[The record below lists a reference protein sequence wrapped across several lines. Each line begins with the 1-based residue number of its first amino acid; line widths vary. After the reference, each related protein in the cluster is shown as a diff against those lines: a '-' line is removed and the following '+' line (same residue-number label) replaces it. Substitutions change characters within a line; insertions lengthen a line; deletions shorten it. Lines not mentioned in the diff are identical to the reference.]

1 MEVGERKS
9 GRAGYRHCIQWNKEA
24 VDTGILLRP
33 IRRWSIVVLLAHKA
47 AIIRQATRYNP
58 RMRKS
63 PKQFSR
69 CDVALLVDIE
79 TGARGASGKF
89 VVDRGSVEELLYR
102 CLRTL
107 YQHVVIV
114 PFDPAVTPTL
124 NELRAL
130 KPRVVFNITEWVDG
144 DRRLDAAI
152 TGLLELL
159 GLPYTGSG
167 ADALQICR
175 DKSLS
180 KQIVTKY
187 GVNVA
192 QELVI
197 APGERVR
204 APDFG
209 FPLLVKPQYGDGSD
223 SIGKTS
229 LVRNLTQLRSRVR
242 AIHRKQKQP
251 ALCEAFI
258 PGNDIYVALLG
269 NEPRVMRPIQVVIG
283 RQHASAPLF
292 ATYNVKNNGAYR
304 KRWRVHWIE
313 PRLPAPVMRE
323 IRRASRAAFHA
334 LKLNGYARLDYRL
347 TPDNQLVFLE
357 ANANPDLDPHS
368 FGNNRC
374 FAGVRYRDAIRI
386 IVKTARRRARVG

>member
-1 MEVGERKS
+1 MKTITR
-9 GRAGYRHCIQWNKEA
+9 N
-24 VDTGILLRP
+24 
-33 IRRWSIVVLLAHKA
+33 
-47 AIIRQATRYNP
+47 AT
-58 RMRKS
+58 
-63 PKQFSR
+63 R

-79 TGARGASGKF
+79 TGARGPSGKF
-89 VVDRGSVEELLYR
+89 VADRGSVEELLYR

-107 YQHVVIV
+107 YANVVMV
-114 PFDPAVTPTL
+114 PFDPAVTPTIA
-124 NELRAL
+124 ELRAL

-159 GLPYTGSG
+159 GLPYTGSS
-167 ADALQICR
+167 AEALQVCR

-180 KQIVTKY
+180 KQIVAKH

-192 QELVI
+192 RELLI
-197 APGERVR
+197 PPGAAVR

-223 SIGKTS
+223 SIGKGS
-229 LVRNLTQLRSRVR
+229 LVHNLAQLRVRVR

-313 PRLPAPVMRE
+313 PKLPAPV
-323 IRRASRAAFHA
+323 IRDIGRASRAAFHA
-334 LKLNGYARLDYRL
+334 LKLNSYARLDYRL
-347 TPDNQLVFLE
+347 TPDNKLVFLE
-357 ANANPDLDPHS
+357 ANANPDLDPDS
-368 FGNNRC
+368 FGRNRC
-374 FAGVRYRDAIRI
+374 FAGVRYRDAIKI
-386 IVKTARRRARVG
+386 IVDTALRGGRGRMG

>member
-1 MEVGERKS
+1 
-9 GRAGYRHCIQWNKEA
+9 
-24 VDTGILLRP
+24 
-33 IRRWSIVVLLAHKA
+33 
-47 AIIRQATRYNP
+47 
-58 RMRKS
+58 MRKA
-63 PKQFSR
+63 PKRDLQRTAR

-79 TGARGASGKF
+79 TGARGVSGKF

-107 YQHVVIV
+107 YDNVVIV
-114 PFDPAVTPTL
+114 PFDPAVTPTIDA
-124 NELRAL
+124 LRAL
-130 KPRVVFNITEWVDG
+130 KPRVVFNVTEWVDG
-144 DRRLDAAI
+144 ERRLDAAI
-152 TGLLELL
+152 TGVLELL

-167 ADALQICR
+167 AEALQICR

-180 KQIVTKY
+180 KQIVTKR
-187 GVNVA
+187 GVSVA
-192 QELVI
+192 QEMLLR
-197 APGERVR
+197 PGETVR
-204 APDFG
+204 APAFG

-223 SIGKTS
+223 SIGKNA
-229 LVRNLTQLRSRVR
+229 LVRNLAQLRARAR

-258 PGNDIYVALLG
+258 PGDDIYVALLG

-283 RQHASAPLF
+283 RKHANAPLF
-292 ATYNVKNNGAYR
+292 ATYNVKNTGAYR

-313 PRLPAPVMRE
+313 PKLPAPLMRE
-323 IRRASRAAFHA
+323 IQRASRAAFHA

-347 TPDNQLVFLE
+347 TPDHRLVFLE

-374 FAGVRYRDAIRI
+374 FAGVRYRDAIKT
-386 IVKTARRRARVG
+386 IVETALRRAPKVTSR